1 MYKILITD
9 TAKRDIKKLDF
20 EVQKRIVEKLKDY
33 SSDPI
38 HFSRKLQDSSIGTYR
53 FRIGDYRISF
63 DIVEKDLVI
72 LRIRHRKDI
81 YR

>member
-1 MYKILITD
+1 MYKILFTD